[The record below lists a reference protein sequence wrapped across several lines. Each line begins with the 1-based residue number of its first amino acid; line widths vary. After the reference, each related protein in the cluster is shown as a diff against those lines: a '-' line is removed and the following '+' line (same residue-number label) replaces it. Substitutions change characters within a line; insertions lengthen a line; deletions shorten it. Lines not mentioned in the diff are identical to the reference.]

1 MKTKKLILVIF
12 LTFIGAIGAY
22 AQKTNVRMQETQAR
36 LLDVTSNAYV
46 KPLTVELQIDKSKG
60 RIKDEWTL
68 TREQAEQ
75 EMNGD
80 LVNIRSYAI
89 YMSSQ
94 KHNAD
99 VIVAAT
105 FNVKTNDDGNGYK
118 VTVIGYPATFINW
131 KTAEA
136 SDYEWIRMEKTLTT
150 ADKDKIAAVIKQQPL
165 SNKQTTSINNQ
176 IEFQHE
182 KTIIIGSRILT
193 VCRRASTDCIIQKC
207 QHQIRSETA
216 F

>member
-105 FNVKTNDDGNGYK
+105 FNVKTNDRHRLSGHLYQLEDGRSLGLRMDPYGKNSHNSRQRQDSRRHQIT
-118 VTVIGYPATFINW
+118 TVI
-131 KTAEA
+131 K
-136 SDYEWIRMEKTLTT
+136 
-150 ADKDKIAAVIKQQPL
+150 
-165 SNKQTTSINNQ
+165 
-176 IEFQHE
+176 
-182 KTIIIGSRILT
+182 
-193 VCRRASTDCIIQKC
+193 
-207 QHQIRSETA
+207 
-216 F
+216 

>member
-118 VTVIGYPATFINW
+118 VTVIGLSGHLYQL
-131 KTAEA
+131 EDGR
-136 SDYEWIRMEKTLTT
+136 SLGLRMDPYGKNSHNSRQRQDSRRHQITT
-150 ADKDKIAAVIKQQPL
+150 VIK
-165 SNKQTTSINNQ
+165 
-176 IEFQHE
+176 
-182 KTIIIGSRILT
+182 
-193 VCRRASTDCIIQKC
+193 
-207 QHQIRSETA
+207 
-216 F
+216 

>member
-1 MKTKKLILVIF
+1 MKRKNSEATLQISDARVYAHTPKSYKNYLLHVPFVLRIIALILIILV
-12 LTFIGAIGAY
+12 L
-22 AQKTNVRMQETQAR
+22 AR
-36 LLDVTSNAYV
+36 PQTTDSW
-46 KPLTVELQIDKSKG
+46 QIDKSKG

-136 SDYEWIRMEKTLTT
+136 SDYEWIRRCLWLR
-150 ADKDKIAAVIKQQPL
+150 AA
-165 SNKQTTSINNQ
+165 
-176 IEFQHE
+176 
-182 KTIIIGSRILT
+182 
-193 VCRRASTDCIIQKC
+193 
-207 QHQIRSETA
+207 
-216 F
+216 

>member
-1 MKTKKLILVIF
+1 
-12 LTFIGAIGAY
+12 
-22 AQKTNVRMQETQAR
+22 
-36 LLDVTSNAYV
+36 
-46 KPLTVELQIDKSKG
+46 
-60 RIKDEWTL
+60 
-68 TREQAEQ
+68 
-75 EMNGD
+75 MNGD

-136 SDYEWIRMEKTLTT
+136 SDYEWIRKEKTLTT
-150 ADKDKIAAVIKQQPL
+150 ADKDKIAAVIK
-165 SNKQTTSINNQ
+165 
-176 IEFQHE
+176 
-182 KTIIIGSRILT
+182 
-193 VCRRASTDCIIQKC
+193 
-207 QHQIRSETA
+207 
-216 F
+216 

>member
-94 KHNAD
+94 KHNED

-150 ADKDKIAAVIKQQPL
+150 ADKDKIAAVIK
-165 SNKQTTSINNQ
+165 
-176 IEFQHE
+176 
-182 KTIIIGSRILT
+182 
-193 VCRRASTDCIIQKC
+193 
-207 QHQIRSETA
+207 
-216 F
+216 

>member
-75 EMNGD
+75 EMNATWSTSAAMQSIC
-80 LVNIRSYAI
+80 LRKNI
-89 YMSSQ
+89 M
-94 KHNAD
+94 
-99 VIVAAT
+99 
-105 FNVKTNDDGNGYK
+105 
-118 VTVIGYPATFINW
+118 
-131 KTAEA
+131 
-136 SDYEWIRMEKTLTT
+136 
-150 ADKDKIAAVIKQQPL
+150 
-165 SNKQTTSINNQ
+165 QT
-176 IEFQHE
+176 
-182 KTIIIGSRILT
+182 
-193 VCRRASTDCIIQKC
+193 
-207 QHQIRSETA
+207 
-216 F
+216 

>member
-68 TREQAEQ
+68 TREH
-75 EMNGD
+75 
-80 LVNIRSYAI
+80 AI

-150 ADKDKIAAVIKQQPL
+150 ADKDKIAAVIK
-165 SNKQTTSINNQ
+165 
-176 IEFQHE
+176 
-182 KTIIIGSRILT
+182 
-193 VCRRASTDCIIQKC
+193 
-207 QHQIRSETA
+207 
-216 F
+216 

>member
-46 KPLTVELQIDKSKG
+46 KPLT
-60 RIKDEWTL
+60 KDEWAL

-150 ADKDKIAAVIKQQPL
+150 ADKDKIAAVIK
-165 SNKQTTSINNQ
+165 
-176 IEFQHE
+176 
-182 KTIIIGSRILT
+182 
-193 VCRRASTDCIIQKC
+193 
-207 QHQIRSETA
+207 
-216 F
+216 

>member
-118 VTVIGYPATFINW
+118 VTRSLGL
-131 KTAEA
+131 
-136 SDYEWIRMEKTLTT
+136 RMDPHGKNSHNSRQRQDSRRHQITT
-150 ADKDKIAAVIKQQPL
+150 VIK
-165 SNKQTTSINNQ
+165 
-176 IEFQHE
+176 
-182 KTIIIGSRILT
+182 
-193 VCRRASTDCIIQKC
+193 
-207 QHQIRSETA
+207 
-216 F
+216 

>member
-99 VIVAAT
+99 VIVAVSYT
-105 FNVKTNDDGNGYK
+105 HLTLPTN
-118 VTVIGYPATFINW
+118 
-131 KTAEA
+131 
-136 SDYEWIRMEKTLTT
+136 
-150 ADKDKIAAVIKQQPL
+150 
-165 SNKQTTSINNQ
+165 
-176 IEFQHE
+176 
-182 KTIIIGSRILT
+182 
-193 VCRRASTDCIIQKC
+193 
-207 QHQIRSETA
+207 
-216 F
+216 

>member
-105 FNVKTNDDGNGYK
+105 FNVKTNDDGN
-118 VTVIGYPATFINW
+118 
-131 KTAEA
+131 TAEA

-150 ADKDKIAAVIKQQPL
+150 ADKDKIAAVIK
-165 SNKQTTSINNQ
+165 
-176 IEFQHE
+176 
-182 KTIIIGSRILT
+182 
-193 VCRRASTDCIIQKC
+193 
-207 QHQIRSETA
+207 
-216 F
+216 